1 MKEHEF
7 RCQKCGK
14 VWYVTDK
21 DIRESKKLKYNIG
34 NAKTQNWSLYH
45 GKKWAKRNA
54 QIAQM
59 QMAYRDP
66 YQCPDCGSRS
76 IDKLADD
83 IDATITDEMSYDE
96 AIRTKRKIA
105 GSDVSFGMRLLII
118 LAIVFMPYLGIYL
131 VLKKKPFSPRANRN
145 CLIYCSA
152 MTCLALFVAITAG
165 NQKGTDNKQGTT
177 QGEVVDSGVQDVQKN
192 ELVYDVSQFSKISGA
207 DLIAILGQP
216 DSAEEGTCNGA
227 FEIPCVYYD
236 YNNAEGLG
244 EVSFVLVNNSVVRF
258 TSYNEYP
265 YKDGKEILGEF
276 GITEGENCV
285 KAADT
290 DAAQR
295 YRCPADG
302 IDDFRT
308 ELIDGDTFGYLQVT
322 YDMSFY
328 EEWYLP
334 VSIGDRLNYMTSTE
348 YTVKSLL
355 KSPKSADFAGGNGW
369 NFGQNQYYVAVQS
382 YVDAQNSFGAEI
394 RSEFTFIYF
403 ADTSTIAYAVFD
415 GEVIADNGYTKTAD
429 IVSGLCDAQKQS
441 EALSSASVG

>member
-7 RCQKCGK
+7 KCKKCGS
-14 VWYVTDK
+14 VWYATDK
-21 DIRESKKLKYNIG
+21 DIRESRKQQANIQRAKLQ
-34 NAKTQNWSLYH
+34 NASGFR
-45 GKKWAKRNA
+45 GKKYTKRSA
-54 QIAQM
+54 EIARM
-59 QMAYRDP
+59 QETQDNQDP
-66 YQCPDCGSRS
+66 NRCPKCGSREIE
-76 IDKLADD
+76 IDGNVG
-83 IDATITDEMSYDE
+83 
-96 AIRTKRKIA
+96 
-105 GSDVSFGMRLLII
+105 GSQSGGVSLGQKLLIA
-118 LAIVFMPYLGIYL
+118 LAIVFLPFVAIVFLL
-131 VLKKKPFSPRANRN
+131 WKKPFSPRANRI
-145 CLIYCSA
+145 CLIYCAA
-152 MTCLALFVAITAG
+152 MTCLVVFAAVTSG
-165 NQKGTDNKQGTT
+165 NQKGTGNNQGTT
-177 QGEVVDSGVQDVQKN
+177 QGEVVDGDVQKA

-227 FEIPCVYYD
+227 FEVPCVYYE

-290 DAAQR
+290 DAALR

-302 IDDFRT
+302 IDDFNVQ
-308 ELIDGDTFGYLQVT
+308 LIDGNTFGCLQVT

-334 VSIGDRLNYMTSTE
+334 MSISDKSDYQYWTQE
-348 YTVKSLL
+348 TVKQLL
-355 KSPKSADFAGGNGW
+355 KAPKSADFPSITNGW
-369 NFGQNQYYVAVQS
+369 SFGRNQHYVAVQS